1 MEKESSY
8 DNYHHRY
15 LDVYAGQTD
24 EFRIAFVGTSAS
36 AIVLGMGLVSPWLV
50 QYLGFRGMVA
60 LGAILCPLSMVLA
73 SFANELWMLY
83 CTQGAMLGIGV
94 GLCYTGS
101 STLPSY
107 CFRRLRAFATG
118 VAASGTCLG
127 PMVFSPVI
135 ETLILHL
142 GYRNALRVL
151 GGIGIV
157 LTGAGTILIR
167 TCGISLHADQQQQDQ
182 QKAFDARSSNTKIF
196 TWSYIFYLLHSF
208 LAPFGYVAP
217 IFLSPSYASAIGAT
231 PELAS
236 LCLSIVEGANG
247 VARIL
252 FGWLGDHGCGR
263 MNVVIATTFASG
275 K

>member
-1 MEKESSY
+1 MGKESSW
-8 DNYHHRY
+8 DNHHRY

-50 QYLGFRGMVA
+50 RSLGFRGMII
-60 LGAILCPLSMVLA
+60 LGSILCPLSMLLA

-83 CTQGAMLGIGV
+83 STQGIMLGIGV

-107 CFRRLRAFATG
+107 WFTSNRAFASG

-127 PMVFSPVI
+127 PMIFSPI
-135 ETLILHL
+135 IQILILHF
-142 GYRNALRVL
+142 GYRNALRIL

-157 LTGAGTILIR
+157 LTGTGTLLIR
-167 TCGISLHADQQQQDQ
+167 TRRLSLHADQQQDHQHKTSHAQ
-182 QKAFDARSSNTKIF
+182 SNTTMF
-196 TWSYIFYLLHSF
+196 TWPYIFYLLHSF

-236 LCLSIVEGANG
+236 FCLSIVEGANG

-252 FGWLGDHGCGR
+252 FGWLGDHGIGR
-263 MNVVIATTFASG
+263 MNVVITTTFASG